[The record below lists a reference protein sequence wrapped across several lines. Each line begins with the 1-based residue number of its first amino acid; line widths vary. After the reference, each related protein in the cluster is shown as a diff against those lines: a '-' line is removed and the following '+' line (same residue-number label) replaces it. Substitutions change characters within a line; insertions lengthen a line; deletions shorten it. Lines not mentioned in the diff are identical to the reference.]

1 MATTLSENPTQLH
14 SAQAIAFQQ
23 TLAAER
29 PRLVRLCT
37 AIIQDANAAEDV
49 AQEALLA
56 AWHCADNLRNKAA
69 LRPWLSG
76 IARNHS
82 LRWLRANGKQP
93 RLLNLASDNPVEQ
106 VVDQFDLEAELEKDE
121 LALLLDRAL
130 ALLPAATRDVLVRK
144 FVADLPYVAI
154 ADELGISENAVAVR
168 VHRGKLTLKKLLQ
181 SDLQVEAEAFNLVTP
196 SDNWR
201 ETRIWCTRC
210 GERRMI
216 GRLVADEF
224 ALRCPDCNP
233 EANSYHSQ
241 DNVNSYARRKT
252 FRPALNFLMQELDTL
267 FEQARVDNGR
277 FCIGCGQWLPLQQG
291 LPTYIP
297 ASLQN
302 KRGLHVYCPSC
313 PYGSCSC
320 IDGLALYSPA
330 GRDFWRR
337 EQRIRILPAKELTYG
352 NEAALHLPF
361 ISYQSSATLDII
373 LRQGTYEI
381 LAVHSNRDDEG

>member
-1 MATTLSENPTQLH
+1 MATTLSKNRFQHH
-14 SAQAIAFQQ
+14 SAQAATFQHI
-23 TLAAER
+23 LAAER

-56 AWHCADNLRNKAA
+56 AWHGVDTLRDESA

-76 IARNHS
+76 IARNHA
-82 LRWLRANGKQP
+82 LRWLRAKGKQP
-93 RLLNLASDNPVEQ
+93 RLLELPSENPLEQAADN
-106 VVDQFDLEAELEKDE
+106 FDIETELERDE

-130 ALLPAATRDVLVRK
+130 ALLPAATRDVLVRR
-144 FVADLPYVAI
+144 FVAELPYAAI
-154 ADELGISENAVAVR
+154 ADELGMSENVVAVR

-181 SDLQVEAEAFNLVTP
+181 SDLQAEAEALNLVPP

-210 GERRMI
+210 GQRRMI

-241 DNVNSYARRKT
+241 DNVNSYASRKT
-252 FRPALNFLMQELDTL
+252 FRPALNFLMRELDGL
-267 FEQARVDNGR
+267 FTQARVDNGR
-277 FCIGCGQWLPLQQG
+277 YCIGCGQWLPLRQG
-291 LPTYIP
+291 LPAYIP

-320 IDGLALYSPA
+320 IDALALYSPA

-337 EQRIRILPAKELTYG
+337 EKRIRILPAKELSYG
-352 NEAALHLPF
+352 NEPALHLPF
-361 ISYQSSATLDII
+361 ISYQSSAMLDII
-373 LRQGTYEI
+373 LRQGTYEV
-381 LAVHSNRDDEG
+381 LAAHSNRDNER